1 MPRPALTKEQRR
13 SSRRKIR
20 QAAAELYAAQGLNGV
35 SIRAV
40 AQLAGVSSGT
50 VYSHFGSLSE
60 LLQSLWRR
68 PAAKL
73 VQRMTQIAQNQDDP
87 IERLRTLL
95 ITYVDFSEANAEV
108 FRSAFLFV
116 RPAHL
121 DAPKQLPAA
130 EDSFFT
136 LFSSAISDGQ
146 QSGLF
151 RHGDPLDLAQLVLGA
166 VHGALALPINL
177 HRLALQQGPNAA
189 RQAIDAQLQWLQAEP
204 QDN

>member
-1 MPRPALTKEQRR
+1 MPRPALTEEQRR

-68 PAAKL
+68 PTAKL
-73 VQRMTQIAQNQDDP
+73 VQRMTQIAKNQDDP

-121 DAPKQLPAA
+121 DAPKQLPVA
-130 EDSFFT
+130 EDDFFT

-146 QSGLF
+146 RSGLF

-204 QDN
+204 

>member
-1 MPRPALTKEQRR
+1 MPRPALTEEQRR

-20 QAAAELYAAQGLNGV
+20 QAAAELYAVRGLNGV

-40 AQLAGVSSGT
+40 AHLAGVSTGT

-73 VQRMTQIAQNQDDP
+73 IERMAQISQDEDDP
-87 IERLRTLL
+87 VKRLRALL
-95 ITYVDFSEANAEV
+95 HTYVDFSEANTEV

-116 RPAHL
+116 RPSHL
-121 DAPKQLPAA
+121 DAPKQLPLTK
-130 EDSFFT
+130 DLFFT
-136 LFSSAISDGQ
+136 LFSSAITDGQ

-151 RHGDPLDLAQLVLGA
+151 RQGDPLNLAQLVLGA

-177 HRLALQQGPNAA
+177 HRLALKQGASAA
-189 RQAIDAQLQWLQAEP
+189 RQAIDAQLQWLLVEP
-204 QDN
+204 HEN